1 VKEPA
6 MCARRLTTEALA
18 RGAGDNIT
26 VVVAF
31 LRPLASLEEVFGAGG
46 QARGRPG
53 SCPLA
58 HARARIC
65 GGGVRRGRP
74 GVRLP
79 VRACRGMCLWRR
91 SSARSARRAAECA
104 RVLNAGCADKIGCAS
119 ASGQPVSPNVAEQV
133 AMWCAC
139 MREHNS
145 FLCISGHLHSTD

>member
-1 VKEPA
+1 

-46 QARGRPG
+46 QARGRSC

-65 GGGVRRGRP
+65 GGGLRRGRP

-79 VRACRGMCLWRR
+79 VRACQGMCLWRR
-91 SSARSARRAAECA
+91 SSARSARRAAECV
-104 RVLNAGCADKIGCAS
+104 RVLGMRAARDNIGCAS
-119 ASGQPVSPNVAEQV
+119 ASGRPVSPDVAEQGAV
-133 AMWCAC
+133 WCAC
-139 MREHNS
+139 MREHKS
-145 FLCISGHLHSTD
+145 TGHLYSTD